1 MTGGAATSFAGLPSL
16 RDWRP
21 IVLIPRLTAFLA
33 IATSAR
39 STGRLL
45 FGLGVVVVVFGFAR
59 AARSGWFWI
68 GVAVV
73 ACGWNL
79 LDWAT
84 IDNHIVL
91 AGYWYLALGISL
103 LSDDPERQMSIQARV
118 LVGLVFTVAVIRK
131 VVNPEYVNGD
141 FFVFTLLVDPRF
153 EPAAS
158 AIGGVAD
165 PTVNQIA
172 LGSLP
177 NPIVLTTAS
186 GIRPLAVA
194 LTWGAVIAESI
205 VAVFHLLPAA
215 TWRRAGQISLVVFIV
230 VTYLLVPVVAFG
242 AGLIVMGAAS
252 AASERARIAWSIG
265 FFALGVWGFIWQ
277 GATL

>member
-59 AARSGWFWI
+59 AARSGWFW
-68 GVAVV
+68 
-73 ACGWNL
+73 
-79 LDWAT
+79 
-84 IDNHIVL
+84 
-91 AGYWYLALGISL
+91 ISL